1 MELGY
6 FLLYYRAKTCVF
18 LWILEIQNPGHPK
31 NINNKIY
38 TEFKSN
44 NLHLVSSSD
53 IYMVMNFITWAE
65 LRLVD
70 LIVKRIH

>member
-6 FLLYYRAKTCVF
+6 FLLYYRAKTCAF

-31 NINNKIY
+31 NINNILY
-38 TEFKSN
+38 TKFKSN
-44 NLHLVSSSD
+44 NLHLVSSFD

-65 LRLVD
+65 LQLVD

>member
-1 MELGY
+1 M
-6 FLLYYRAKTCVF
+6 RISVDSR
-18 LWILEIQNPGHPK
+18 NPESWTPK
-31 NINNKIY
+31 EHNIIY

-44 NLHLVSSSD
+44 NIHLVSSSD